1 MTGQLSLF
9 GGEAPTVQPAAPA
22 PPKPPSAAEK
32 AREAAAVPAALQDL
46 AAHLPATL
54 HLGTSSWSFPGWAGI
69 LYAGAASEV
78 TLSRH
83 GLSAYGQHPLL
94 RTVSIDRTFYAPL
107 SAEQFAAYA
116 QQVPA
121 HFRFMVKAPAFITD
135 FYQRGERGKPEGE
148 NPLFLNA
155 ERALREFIEPCVA
168 GLRDTAGPL
177 VFQLSPL
184 GRAAAREAPRIIERL
199 HDFLAAL
206 QTQAPGLLYA
216 VEPRD
221 PELLT
226 QALVDV
232 LTVNRTRLC
241 LGVHARM
248 PPAAKQAA
256 LLAAMP
262 PGAVIVRWN
271 LHAGYAYED
280 AKAHY
285 APFDRLVEEDL
296 PTRTALAE
304 LAAAALKSGQPV
316 FISVN
321 NKAEGSAPLSCFALA
336 GAIADRLRA

>member
-9 GGEAPTVQPAAPA
+9 GADLPAPSAPPTASGRTAPPPKGRDAAPVADELKALAARLPAA
-22 PPKPPSAAEK
+22 
-32 AREAAAVPAALQDL
+32 
-46 AAHLPATL
+46 L

-69 LYAGAASEV
+69 LYAGAASEA

-83 GLSAYGQHPLL
+83 GLAAYGRHPLL

-135 FYQRGERGKPEGE
+135 FYQRGERGKPDGE

-155 ERALREFIEPCVA
+155 ERAVREFIEPCAA
-168 GLRDTAGPL
+168 GLRDKAGPL

-199 HDFLAAL
+199 HDFLEAL
-206 QTQAPGLLYA
+206 QAHAPGLLYA

-226 QALVDV
+226 PALVDV
-232 LTVNRTRLC
+232 LTVNRARLC

-248 PPAAKQAA
+248 PSAAKQAA

-262 PGAVIVRWN
+262 PGPVIVRWN

-296 PTRTALAE
+296 ATRAALAD
-304 LAAAALKSGQPV
+304 LAAAALRNGQPV
-316 FISVN
+316 FISIN

-336 GAIADRLRA
+336 STIAERLQS